1 MADLVNEISK
11 GKESFFITS
20 DGSVLSEYLY
30 KDYECYFINND
41 NSQSIQNKIEAI
53 FPVFLD
59 SILFF
64 NIDYEIQGVDWFSYI
79 NQLQS

>member
-1 MADLVNEISK
+1 MADLLNEIST
-11 GKESFFITS
+11 GKKTFFITPDRS
-20 DGSVLSEYLY
+20 LIFEYFLSEYLY

-53 FPVFLD
+53 FSVFLD

-64 NIDYEIQGVDWFSYI
+64 
-79 NQLQS
+79 